1 MSNLSSTTL
10 RETVSFELQCGLC
23 TNCHVTK
30 MLTLWLSV
38 TKSPSE
44 QVRKSNVTGEHGAEP
59 PSIYSPRLQAFRDRY
74 CWWDAFLLMWPT
86 KLVDT
91 RSSWRFHWEENNHT
105 HLKKKNFIN
114 SSCLQEIN
122 DACCCVACQVV
133 KTTCRLFSSVFIPY
147 RSFMC
152 IKVSKWLTMNTG
164 MINNL
169 SCLTLSFERF
179 LHSNILQ
186 LYCMSK
192 PLFHSTK
199 SIFHFPRF
207 PSWYGLC
214 CWHGPKTTNK

>member
-10 RETVSFELQCGLC
+10 RKTASFELQCGWC

-30 MLTLWLSV
+30 ILTLWLSV

-44 QVRKSNVTGEHGAEP
+44 QVRKLQVRNVTGEHGADP
-59 PSIYSPRLQAFRDRY
+59 PSIYSPRLQTFRDRY
-74 CWWDAFLLMWPT
+74 CWWDAFLRMWPA

-91 RSSWRFHWEENNHT
+91 RSSWRFHWTENNHT
-105 HLKKKNFIN
+105 HLKKRKKTYIN
-114 SSCLQEIN
+114 SCLQEIN

-169 SCLTLSFERF
+169 SCLTCFWTFSSFEHSAVVLYVKASLS
-179 LHSNILQ
+179 LHKKYI
-186 LYCMSK
+186 
-192 PLFHSTK
+192 P
-199 SIFHFPRF
+199 FP
-207 PSWYGLC
+207 
-214 CWHGPKTTNK
+214 